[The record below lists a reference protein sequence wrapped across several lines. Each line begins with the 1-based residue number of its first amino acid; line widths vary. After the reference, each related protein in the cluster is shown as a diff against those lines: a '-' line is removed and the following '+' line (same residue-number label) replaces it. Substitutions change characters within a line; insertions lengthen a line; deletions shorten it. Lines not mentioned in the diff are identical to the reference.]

1 MELQRNS
8 HHVYRLM
15 YHFVWIP
22 KYRHKVFSEPYRE
35 GLKGIIEKIGY
46 DYDIEIEELEIPIDH
61 IHLVVRGEPSRAPSE
76 IMRLIKSISAREFF
90 WSGGSRRCPVF
101 HRYRPGHLLACH

>member
-1 MELQRNS
+1 MELQRNT

-35 GLKGIIEKIGY
+35 VLKGIIETQVSEFKINNA
-46 DYDIEIEELEIPIDH
+46 H
-61 IHLVVRGEPSRAPSE
+61 VVT
-76 IMRLIKSISAREFF
+76 
-90 WSGGSRRCPVF
+90 
-101 HRYRPGHLLACH
+101 Y